1 MKKVN
6 QKKPHKVRI
15 KAGSK
20 WALWTNTK
28 RDHTNHIMDKE
39 DNIKILKARI
49 GNLEVQISEYQQIIK
64 ELSDKLQAYDKKMG
78 SVFVKSHTESNN
90 Y

>member
-1 MKKVN
+1 
-6 QKKPHKVRI
+6 
-15 KAGSK
+15 
-20 WALWTNTK
+20 
-28 RDHTNHIMDKE
+28 MDKE